1 MKSKLDI
8 DKEIQIKLQIEAK
21 LSKPNLIIMKDIYSV
36 YTPNKNTKINTT
48 SNLERLKMLITAF
61 KRNDKV
67 LNKSMSVL
75 AGNVRLNPIVVN
87 GGFVVVLLE
96 GIEAGFGFTEKVE
109 ELVIYQVNSSRGGT
123 SC

>member
-1 MKSKLDI
+1 MNSKLDT
-8 DKEIQIKLQIEAK
+8 DKELQIKLQIEAK
-21 LSKPNLIIMKDIYSV
+21 LSKSNLIVMKDIYTV
-36 YTPNKNTKINTT
+36 YKPNTNTKVNTT

-75 AGNVRLNPIVVN
+75 AGNVKLNPIVVN

-109 ELVIYQVNSSRGGT
+109 ELIIYQSATNRGGT